1 MNIANELQNYGIIRL
16 PNLYDNPGILKQ
28 LYELLYVKEG
38 YEDITYSFIPKKK
51 RYLKDVYKN
60 SQNYY
65 IVIRDLYDLDIKEL
79 ESNSYV
85 CVTHLSN
92 NRIKKQTKNYEQD
105 FMEYKISLKTLKIIL
120 FKISITDTYLS
131 HLINEEFLKGNIKPV
146 KVHTYDKYRRNSCN
160 KNKYAQNA

>member
-16 PNLYDNPGILKQ
+16 PNLYDNPELLSH

-38 YEDITYSFIPKKK
+38 YEDISYRFIPEKR
-51 RYLKDVYKN
+51 RYLKEVYKN

-65 IVIRDLYDLDIKEL
+65 IFIRDLYDLDIQSL
-79 ESNSYV
+79 ENNSYV
-85 CVTHLSN
+85 CVVQLSN
-92 NRIKKQTKNYEQD
+92 NQIKKQTNNYKKE
-105 FMEYKISLKTLKIIL
+105 FTEYKISLKTLKIIL

-146 KVHTYDKYRRNSCN
+146 KVHTYDKYRRNPCN
-160 KNKYAQNA
+160 KKL

>member
-1 MNIANELQNYGIIRL
+1 MNIANELQNYGVIRL
-16 PNLYDNPGILKQ
+16 PNLYDNPELLSH
-28 LYELLYVKEG
+28 LYDLLYVKEG
-38 YEDITYSFIPKKK
+38 YEDISYSFIPEKR

-65 IVIRDLYDLDIKEL
+65 IFTGDLYDLDIKEL

-92 NRIKKQTKNYEQD
+92 NKIKKHAKSYEQE
-105 FMEYKISLKTLKIIL
+105 FTEYKISLKTLKIIL

-146 KVHTYDKYRRNSCN
+146 KVHTYDKYRRNPCN
-160 KNKYAQNA
+160 KKL